1 LYWHPKS
8 GKIEYCGL
16 SKYDGIRI
24 PFEYENDEDE
34 KGVLYMSNTIK
45 MNGKDKKELSK
56 FINGKVIPLVQK
68 KYSIEE
74 IDNDHDGGIIL
85 SFDDLLD

>member
-1 LYWHPKS
+1 
-8 GKIEYCGL
+8 
-16 SKYDGIRI
+16 
-24 PFEYENDEDE
+24 
-34 KGVLYMSNTIK
+34 
-45 MNGKDKKELSK
+45 MNGKDKKKLTK

-85 SFDDLLD
+85 SFNDLLD